1 MIKLR
6 INFDLQNKSCLCLNL
21 SHNHK
26 PKMLLLL
33 SEEQLLSSSDS
44 WGASLP
50 TLVPRA
56 EPPLSLLPSNSAY
69 RTLKRLNLGF
79 R

>member
-1 MIKLR
+1 MIKLC

-21 SHNHK
+21 SHSHK
-26 PKMLLLL
+26 SKTLLL
-33 SEEQLLSSSDS
+33 SEEQLLCRCEDS
-44 WGASLP
+44 WGASPP
-50 TLVPRA
+50 TLGPRA
-56 EPPLSLLPSNSAY
+56 EPPLRLLPSNSAY